1 MNKTNQGFEV
11 NLSVVAIS
19 AILVASLFVMGSSRF
34 TPDAIAQTNETGG
47 ASMNQTGGA
56 MMNETGAS
64 MNQTGGASM
73 NQTGGASMNQTGGG
87 GAASQ
92 SAMVMVP
99 KEAMTTVMGSLQ
111 QAMTAVDS
119 GNDDDAKMALMSVQQ
134 ALTGPAQQAGM
145 SMESMMTSSS
155 SDGSSSSEDGGSRR
169 SINHGDSSDGGD
181 KSGDRQMT
189 ANSRRITIRI

>member
-56 MMNETGAS
+56 S
-64 MNQTGGASM
+64 MNQTGGAMMNETGGAMM

-87 GAASQ
+87 GAANQ

-99 KEAMTTVMGSLQ
+99 KDAMTTVMGSLQ

-134 ALTGPAQQAGM
+134 ALTGPAMAAGM
-145 SMESMMTSSS
+145 SVENMPSTSSEEGGGDNS
-155 SDGSSSSEDGGSRR
+155 GDGGGGSSVDGGGDNSED
-169 SINHGDSSDGGD
+169 NDGG
-181 KSGDRQMT
+181 
-189 ANSRRITIRI
+189 

>member
-19 AILVASLFVMGSSRF
+19 AILVASIFVMGSSRF

-56 MMNETGAS
+56 S

-73 NQTGGASMNQTGGG
+73 NQTGGAMMNETGASMNQTGGG

-99 KEAMTTVMGSLQ
+99 KDAMTTVMGKLS
-111 QAMTAVDS
+111 
-119 GNDDDAKMALMSVQQ
+119 
-134 ALTGPAQQAGM
+134 
-145 SMESMMTSSS
+145 TS
-155 SDGSSSSEDGGSRR
+155 
-169 SINHGDSSDGGD
+169 H
-181 KSGDRQMT
+181 DR
-189 ANSRRITIRI
+189 IR

>member
-47 ASMNQTGGA
+47 SSMNQTGGM

-64 MNQTGGASM
+64 MNQTGGSSM
-73 NQTGGASMNQTGGG
+73 NQTGGSSMNQTGGG

-92 SAMVMVP
+92 NATVMVP

-155 SDGSSSSEDGGSRR
+155 SSSEDKSSDSSGDKSSDSSGD
-169 SINHGDSSDGGD
+169 GDSSEDDKMKEGG
-181 KSGDRQMT
+181 
-189 ANSRRITIRI
+189 

>member
-1 MNKTNQGFEV
+1 MN
-11 NLSVVAIS
+11 
-19 AILVASLFVMGSSRF
+19 
-34 TPDAIAQTNETGG
+34 QTGGMMMNETG
-47 ASMNQTGGA
+47 ASMNQTG
-56 MMNETGAS
+56 GAS

-92 SAMVMVP
+92 NATVMVP

-155 SDGSSSSEDGGSRR
+155 SSSEDKSSDSSGDKSSDSSGD
-169 SINHGDSSDGGD
+169 GDSSEDDKMKEGG
-181 KSGDRQMT
+181 
-189 ANSRRITIRI
+189 

>member
-19 AILVASLFVMGSSRF
+19 AILVASLFVMGGSRF
-34 TPDAIAQTNETGG
+34 TPDAIAQTN
-47 ASMNQTGGA
+47 QTGGM

-64 MNQTGGASM
+64 MNQTGGMMMNETGASM

-92 SAMVMVP
+92 NATVMVP

-155 SDGSSSSEDGGSRR
+155 SDGGSSSSDGGS
-169 SINHGDSSDGGD
+169 SSSDGGSSSGD
-181 KSGDRQMT
+181 KSGD
-189 ANSRRITIRI
+189 SEDSK

>member
-19 AILVASLFVMGSSRF
+19 AILVASLFVIGSSRF

-47 ASMNQTGGA
+47 ASMNQTGGM
-56 MMNETGAS
+56 MMNETGGSS
-64 MNQTGGASM
+64 MNQTGGS
-73 NQTGGASMNQTGGG
+73 SMNQTGGG

-92 SAMVMVP
+92 NATVMVP

-155 SDGSSSSEDGGSRR
+155 EDKSSDSSGDKSSDSSGDGDSSEDDKMKEGG
-169 SINHGDSSDGGD
+169 
-181 KSGDRQMT
+181 
-189 ANSRRITIRI
+189 

>member
-56 MMNETGAS
+56 S

-73 NQTGGASMNQTGGG
+73 NQTGGAMMNQTGG
-87 GAASQ
+87 A
-92 SAMVMVP
+92 
-99 KEAMTTVMGSLQ
+99 
-111 QAMTAVDS
+111 
-119 GNDDDAKMALMSVQQ
+119 
-134 ALTGPAQQAGM
+134 
-145 SMESMMTSSS
+145 
-155 SDGSSSSEDGGSRR
+155 R
-169 SINHGDSSDGGD
+169 
-181 KSGDRQMT
+181 
-189 ANSRRITIRI
+189 

>member
-56 MMNETGAS
+56 S

-73 NQTGGASMNQTGGG
+73 NQTGGA
-87 GAASQ
+87 
-92 SAMVMVP
+92 
-99 KEAMTTVMGSLQ
+99 
-111 QAMTAVDS
+111 
-119 GNDDDAKMALMSVQQ
+119 
-134 ALTGPAQQAGM
+134 
-145 SMESMMTSSS
+145 
-155 SDGSSSSEDGGSRR
+155 R
-169 SINHGDSSDGGD
+169 
-181 KSGDRQMT
+181 
-189 ANSRRITIRI
+189 

>member
-34 TPDAIAQTNETGG
+34 TPDAMAQTNE
-47 ASMNQTGGA
+47 
-56 MMNETGAS
+56 
-64 MNQTGGASM
+64 
-73 NQTGGASMNQTGGG
+73 TGGASMNQTGGG

-92 SAMVMVP
+92 NATVMVP

-155 SDGSSSSEDGGSRR
+155 SSSEDKS
-169 SINHGDSSDGGD
+169 SDSSDGGSSSED
-181 KSGDRQMT
+181 KSGD
-189 ANSRRITIRI
+189 SKDSS

>member
-19 AILVASLFVMGSSRF
+19 AILVASLFVIGSSRF
-34 TPDAIAQTNETGG
+34 TPDAIAQTN
-47 ASMNQTGGA
+47 QTGG
-56 MMNETGAS
+56 S
-64 MNQTGGASM
+64 
-73 NQTGGASMNQTGGG
+73 SMNQTGGG

-92 SAMVMVP
+92 NATVMVP

-155 SDGSSSSEDGGSRR
+155 EDKSSDSSGDKSSDSSGDGDSSED
-169 SINHGDSSDGGD
+169 D
-181 KSGDRQMT
+181 KT
-189 ANSRRITIRI
+189 TK

>member
-73 NQTGGASMNQTGGG
+73 NQTGGG

-92 SAMVMVP
+92 NATVMVP

-111 QAMTAVDS
+111 QAMTALD
-119 GNDDDAKMALMSVQQ
+119 DDKKDDAKMALMSLRQ

-155 SDGSSSSEDGGSRR
+155 SEGSSSSGDGGS
-169 SINHGDSSDGGD
+169 SGDKSGDSSDGGD
-181 KSGDRQMT
+181 KSGD
-189 ANSRRITIRI
+189 SSDGGSSG